1 MITVQMLHDVLTKEG
16 ITLVAGEGGLDKAIQ
31 YLTVQEFFLKSS
43 RLKKNGFVMG
53 TFNAIPN
60 NQELELLAH
69 LRWYAESNVSGI
81 GYHTVFQRDIPI
93 ELINFGNQENIPVFS
108 IPTDIPYHYLFEQY
122 NELVYRENMRL
133 KDKTDI
139 LNKSIMEALVLEKES
154 HFIIQEFGKY
164 LQVPVLYLDPE
175 LRVVSLWAGSL
186 SRTEIKEWLE
196 DVKEHYVQELQN
208 IWHTNKHSEITV
220 FEKVRHLQSVF
231 IVPLQSKLN
240 FFGFLVFDAQCS
252 NVPFLDTVTNNT
264 STALILDA
272 IRKNQIREFQ
282 KTKDIRLFEDIFF
295 NNNAT
300 SISLQNFYFDVT
312 KLNHVLIAEPKLSKN
327 LKNCYQWIFDQL
339 DEDSDCLLWISDK
352 KIIGI
357 LPYIPKRSLHY
368 DNRDFHIGLSGK
380 VGELNVTN
388 IKKLFDQA
396 NISLHFAKLEK
407 KTSICWDDL
416 GIQKIIYLITESDLL
431 HDNYLA
437 VLQPLIEYDDLRD
450 SNLLETL
457 DVYLSNFFNL
467 KDSGDQLHL
476 HPNTIKYRI
485 NKVEEILNVH
495 VTDPIHYLNLK
506 LALNCYHYL
515 KSKK

>member
-1 MITVQMLHDVLTKEG
+1 MITVRMLHEVLTSAG
-16 ITLVAGEGGLDKAIQ
+16 ITLVAGEGGLDNAIH

-43 RLKKNGFVMG
+43 RLKNNGFVMG
-53 TFNAIPN
+53 TFNSIPN
-60 NQELELLAH
+60 NQELELLTH
-69 LRWYAESNVSGI
+69 LGWYAESNVSGI

-93 ELINFGNQENIPVFS
+93 ELINFANQENIPVFS
-108 IPTDIPYHYLFEQY
+108 IPTDVPYHYLFEQY
-122 NELVYRENMRL
+122 NELVNRENMRL
-133 KDKTDI
+133 KDKTDS
-139 LNKSIMEALVLEKES
+139 LNKSMMEALVLEKES

-164 LQVPVLYLDPE
+164 LQIPVMYLDPE

-196 DVKEHYVQELQN
+196 DIKEHYVQELQN
-208 IWHTNKHSEITV
+208 IWRNNKPLEITV
-220 FEKVRHLQSVF
+220 FEKARHLQSVF
-231 IVPLQSKLN
+231 IIPLQSKLN
-240 FFGFLVFDAQCS
+240 LFGFLVFDAQCN
-252 NVPFLDTVTNNT
+252 NVPFLDIVTNNT

-282 KTKDIRLFEDIFF
+282 KTKDIRLFEDIFY
-295 NNNAT
+295 NHNAT
-300 SISLQNFYFDVT
+300 SLSLQNFYYDVT
-312 KLNHVLIAEPKLSKN
+312 KLSHVLIAEPKFGKN
-327 LKNCYQWIFDQL
+327 AKNCYQWIFDQL
-339 DEDSDCLLWISDK
+339 DGAPDCLLWISDK

-357 LPYIPKRSLHY
+357 LPYIPSRILHG
-368 DNRDFHIGLSGK
+368 DSKDFHIGISGK
-380 VGELNVTN
+380 IGELNVTN

-396 NISLHFAKLEK
+396 KISLHFARLEK
-407 KTSICWDDL
+407 KTSICWDHL

-437 VLQPLIEYDDLRD
+437 VLQPLLEYDDLRD

-476 HPNTIKYRI
+476 HPNTVKYRI
-485 NKVEEILNVH
+485 NKVEEILNIH

-506 LALNCYHYL
+506 LALTCYHYL
-515 KSKK
+515 KTKK

>member
-1 MITVQMLHDVLTKEG
+1 MITVRMLHEVLTSAG
-16 ITLVAGEGGLDKAIQ
+16 ITLVAGEGGLDNAIE

-53 TFNAIPN
+53 TFNSIPN

-93 ELINFGNQENIPVFS
+93 ELINFANQENIPVFS

-133 KDKTDI
+133 KDKTDN
-139 LNKSIMEALVLEKES
+139 LNKSMMEALVLEKES

-164 LQVPVLYLDPE
+164 LQVPVLYLDPD

-186 SRTEIKEWLE
+186 SRTDLKEWLE
-196 DVKEHYVQELQN
+196 DINEFEVHTLQN
-208 IWHTNKHSEITV
+208 IRRDSKHFDITQ
-220 FEKVRHLQSVF
+220 FAKARHLQSVF

-240 FFGFLVFDAQCS
+240 FFGFLVFSAQCS
-252 NVPFLDTVTNNT
+252 NIPFLETVTNNT

-282 KTKDIRLFEDIFF
+282 KTKDIRLFEDIFY
-295 NNNAT
+295 NHNVT
-300 SISLQNFYFDVT
+300 SISLQNFYYDVT
-312 KLNHVLIAEPKLSKN
+312 KLHHVLIAEPKLSKN
-327 LKNCYQWIFDQL
+327 VKNCYQWIFDQL
-339 DEDSDCLLWISDK
+339 DGDPDCLLWISDK

-357 LPYIPKRSLHY
+357 LPYIPNRVLHCESK
-368 DNRDFHIGLSGK
+368 DFHIGVSGK
-380 VGELNVTN
+380 MGELHVNN
-388 IKKLFDQA
+388 MKKLFDQA
-396 NISLHFAKLEK
+396 TISLHFAKLEK
-407 KTSICWDDL
+407 KTSIFWDHL

-431 HDNYLA
+431 QDNYLA
-437 VLQPLIEYDDLRD
+437 VLQPLIEYDDSRD
-450 SNLLETL
+450 ANLLETL

-476 HPNTIKYRI
+476 HPNTVKYRI
-485 NKVEEILNVH
+485 NKVEEILNLH
-495 VTDPIHYLNLK
+495 VTDPSHYLNLK
-506 LALNCYHYL
+506 LALTCYHYL